1 MSERVPASPFSRR
14 TFAWVVVLVLVGSGG
29 WWWTTDRS
37 APPQAAMPR
46 GGPGGMVPPVP
57 VKIDPARLQDLDI
70 YLRGLGTVT
79 AFATVTVRSRV
90 QGELVNVHFK
100 EGDRVKAGD
109 LLAQIDPRSFQV
121 ALDQAKGTLA
131 QDVAQL
137 DNAKLDLK
145 RYQTLRQQK
154 SIAEQLV
161 DTQGALVRK
170 FEGLIQTDQAAVDN
184 AQLQLG
190 FTRIT
195 APIPGRLGLRQVD
208 VGNLLVANDPQ
219 GLVVITQTQPIVAVF
234 TLPEGD
240 LPAVREPLAAG
251 QVLRVD
257 AYDRSDARRLAQGVL
272 LTVDNQIDVGTGT
285 FKLKAQFT
293 NDDDALF
300 PNQFVNIRI
309 LVRTL
314 KDVLTV
320 SPAAVQQGSQGVFV
334 YVLLDDNTAAVRVIK
349 IGARTGDR
357 VVVSEGLVAG
367 DRVVLEGTDRLRAG
381 AKVRV
386 ISDAAASQPTEGVN
400 SRPNQSANPP
410 ETSSARPRRP

>member
-161 DTQGALVRK
+161 DTQAALVRK
-170 FEGLIQTDQAAVDN
+170 FEGLIQTDQAADDN
-184 AQLQLG
+184 AQL
-190 FTRIT
+190 
-195 APIPGRLGLRQVD
+195 
-208 VGNLLVANDPQ
+208 
-219 GLVVITQTQPIVAVF
+219 
-234 TLPEGD
+234 
-240 LPAVREPLAAG
+240 
-251 QVLRVD
+251 
-257 AYDRSDARRLAQGVL
+257 
-272 LTVDNQIDVGTGT
+272 
-285 FKLKAQFT
+285 
-293 NDDDALF
+293 
-300 PNQFVNIRI
+300 
-309 LVRTL
+309 
-314 KDVLTV
+314 
-320 SPAAVQQGSQGVFV
+320 
-334 YVLLDDNTAAVRVIK
+334 
-349 IGARTGDR
+349 
-357 VVVSEGLVAG
+357 
-367 DRVVLEGTDRLRAG
+367 
-381 AKVRV
+381 
-386 ISDAAASQPTEGVN
+386 
-400 SRPNQSANPP
+400 
-410 ETSSARPRRP
+410 